1 MQLVHFFNA
10 DKKLTLTN
18 RNKLKVFLITL
29 LQREGTREL
38 KNLSYVFCCDNYLLN
53 INRKFLHHDF
63 YTDII
68 TFDLSS
74 DIKTLTGEIYISI
87 DRVRENAKSL
97 GTSFH
102 EELHRVIFHGAL
114 HLCGFKDKTKL
125 QKLLMRKKEEQYL
138 EVYFK

>member
-10 DKKLTLTN
+10 DKKVTLTN